1 MKYVA
6 ETNGLSFGT
15 DVKLVTVGPVS
26 EFYDY
31 FKIYPNKTLYGVLF
45 CTKE

>member
-6 ETNGLSFGT
+6 ETNGLSFDI

-26 EFYDY
+26 ELYDY
-31 FKIYPNKTLYGVLF
+31 FEIYPNKTLYGALL